1 MIVMM
6 NLFQVSLGL
15 LLLSVSATTSLAEER
30 AHGSLDVLLSTP
42 LPTRSILG
50 GKWWGS
56 FRQAGHVVL
65 WPAIF
70 GIMVGPRG
78 RHWITYS
85 LLVGLITAY
94 CAAMTSLGLAVAT
107 WTNRLGRAVALC
119 VSVFVVFS
127 IGWAI
132 FVAFLG
138 TNSSATVAVMLGSP
152 LVGPAV
158 LGAALTGESGPHP
171 DIEMI
176 GLGAVFWI
184 VAFSAGAAGLF
195 QATVTAF
202 DRRLRGTPETQ
213 PGGCQCPSAPENL
226 STTVDLNH
234 SDLCLWTRGTLFL
247 KYWLTTR

>member
-1 MIVMM
+1 MT
-6 NLFQVSLGL
+6 
-15 LLLSVSATTSLAEER
+15 LSVWGGKTHEVLMLTYMILVLWIFSPVAEER
-30 AHGSLDVLLSTP
+30 AHGSLDVLLCTP

-56 FRQAGHVVL
+56 FRQARHVVV

-70 GIMVGPRG
+70 GIMVGPHG
-78 RHWITYS
+78 GHWITYF

-132 FVAFLG
+132 FVASLDRN
-138 TNSSATVAVMLGSP
+138 NSTTVAVMLGSP

-158 LGAALTGESGPHP
+158 ICAALLGDVRPGLR
-171 DIEMI
+171 IETI

-184 VAFSAGAAGLF
+184 VAFGAGAVALF
-195 QATVTAF
+195 QETVSEF
-202 DRRLRGTPETQ
+202 DRRLRGIPDTAGRLTMPERTGKPVRRGRSQ
-213 PGGCQCPSAPENL
+213 P
-226 STTVDLNH
+226 
-234 SDLCLWTRGTLFL
+234 R
-247 KYWLTTR
+247 